1 MKLNLS
7 RRSAVAQR
15 APIFTAIANAIRFSM
30 VFVLVCGLQLAACSE
45 GVSASQKRVYSICD
59 VILLENLVVC
69 NAAFY

>member
-1 MKLNLS
+1 
-7 RRSAVAQR
+7 
-15 APIFTAIANAIRFSM
+15 M